1 MIAYRVL
8 AQNLKTK
15 IRVERQDLTGRL
27 VVNEDEA
34 WQLARDFASQQEQR
48 SGEQWA
54 ARVDTYTPR

>member
-15 IRVERQDLTGRL
+15 IRVERQDLSGRL

>member
-34 WQLARDFASQQEQR
+34 WQLARDFASQQQQR
-48 SGEQWA
+48 SGDQWA
-54 ARVDTYTPR
+54 ARVDAYTPK